1 MPTYLTPGVYV
12 EEVPSTSKPI
22 TGVATSVAAFVGLAP
37 GGPVN
42 TPMRISNW
50 TQFVRLFSDPSNPD
64 AGPFIEGSY
73 LAHSIYGYFAN
84 GGGVAW
90 VIRVGADEDQTAG
103 TTAARAIL
111 PSAADGQLEAFR
123 VVARERNAGGITV
136 EVIDATEPPKEDG
149 GEVTPTFRVVVSR
162 GEERE
167 EHDGLTLRRGRSH
180 IAT

>member
-12 EEVPSTSKPI
+12 EEMPSASKPI

-50 TQFVRLFSDPSNPD
+50 TQFVKLFSDPSNPD
-64 AGPFIEGSY
+64 AGPFMEGSF
-73 LAHSIYGYFAN
+73 LADSVYGYFAN

-90 VIRVGADEDQTAG
+90 VIRVGADEDQSDG
-103 TTAARAIL
+103 TPTARATL

-123 VVARERNAGGITV
+123 AVARDRNEGGGIVV
-136 EVIDATEPPKEDG
+136 EVIDTTEPPAEEG
-149 GEVTPTFRVVVSR
+149 GETTPTFRVVVSR
-162 GEERE
+162 GEQRE
-167 EHDGLTLRRGRSH
+167 EHDGLTLRRGRS
-180 IAT
+180 